1 MYVFWVTCVN
11 YATLIPVGGVFQSHK
26 MLYIYVLLLVCAQ
39 VCRSHLPLGSSP
51 SSRRHRTVGAGS
63 PWTSHRKS
71 TVSSSITT
79 WFTGLRTNTGRSA
92 GRHHVSD
99 ECSLKSSM
107 LLHKTS
113 GTHRRPPALQDRCPF
128 LPPYSCPHKHTC
140 QHHFFWC
147 ERSLVCPH
155 GPENN
160 TVIVSI
166 LYPVTEKGLRLKYP
180 CTCPF
185 LFHNNSICFLNP
197 ESPTDTICIRLLAAH
212 THSDD
217 DGCSLCATMWCHL
230 ICFLEMLC
238 L

>member
-1 MYVFWVTCVN
+1 MFSGSHV
-11 YATLIPVGGVFQSHK
+11 LITQHSSLLEVYFSHIRCCIF
-26 MLYIYVLLLVCAQ
+26 MFSYWSVLRSAALTSLLEVPP
-39 VCRSHLPLGSSP
+39 PLGAIAQWGPDLHGPHTGSQQSLPPSP
-51 SSRRHRTVGAGS
+51 PGSLAFVPTQGALQED
-63 PWTSHRKS
+63 
-71 TVSSSITT
+71 TT
-79 WFTGLRTNTGRSA
+79 
-92 GRHHVSD
+92 SD
-99 ECSLKSSM
+99 EWSLKSSM

-166 LYPVTEKGLRLKYP
+166 LYLVTEKGFRLKYP

-197 ESPTDTICIRLLAAH
+197 ESPTDAICIRLLAAH